1 MYIFLE
7 TVNFCSLYF
16 VSLQTPGS
24 PQAVERAFSTASV
37 WISATI
43 KITLQ
48 LTANK
53 RIHPRWFEQGMAVYH
68 QLLPQIKSPHPTTS
82 AFTPSPPPSKLLA
95 KVAILNLDL
104 IRAPNAETHTCS
116 SSKPKQLSKNP
127 LKKERRELL
136 LTMQTIFEI
145 PMVAKLISGVIN
157 HQRSAII
164 TSMERLDVYR
174 LPTRFPNINSPIQGR

>member
-1 MYIFLE
+1 MYIHLYIFRIKYTYQEPVNVILISVIIYVHIPGNCEFLFSIFCLF
-7 TVNFCSLYF
+7 TDTWQSPGCGTSFFHSICLNFCHHK
-16 VSLQTPGS
+16 
-24 PQAVERAFSTASV
+24 
-37 WISATI
+37 

-127 LKKERRELL
+127 LIKKKEGI
-136 LTMQTIFEI
+136 TFDH
-145 PMVAKLISGVIN
+145 AN
-157 HQRSAII
+157 H
-164 TSMERLDVYR
+164 
-174 LPTRFPNINSPIQGR
+174 F